1 MSGLPSAKILTG
13 LPKMEWKTPRD
24 KEAFLGYLV
33 GGRRDTRE
41 EIGKELRKRYG
52 IKIWKSFGE
61 EMKKTPGAIFIDP
74 RAEVVIFL
82 ADDIPDSVLKKV
94 LECCKVAGMI
104 PAVGINRKEKHRW
117 DFSFAAMGYNN
128 PPGWL
133 TIPNIADPDRLETQ
147 RLAEQAALDAM
158 EKPRPAYVEEAKV
171 TIGDK
176 LKLIVQPKPEDII
189 NKYIPGKNKE
199 PAIVPALP
207 RTKPVAPKGTLKPGE
222 RSPNAGATPLGAAL
236 IKAREARGMTQGEAA
251 RAMGVSQGNLSSYE
265 RGSAI
270 PLYASFVRMQ
280 DFLGPLPEP
289 ADMLGRKSYE
299 ARGGAVIVRGQKQ
312 TQAKLTAKEA
322 FGGGNKP
329 AVEAVKPEPVAP
341 APAPPPVAVA
351 APPAPAQPVA
361 QVDLSGMF
369 ASGEE
374 RVTVKLKSG
383 GTITLSISVSLLKLK
398 GPDRKFVF
406 EMIDALQA
414 YEEEKKE

>member
-74 RAEVVIFL
+74 RAEVVVFL

-104 PAVGINRKEKHRW
+104 PTVGINRKEKHRW
-117 DFSFAAMGYNN
+117 DFSFAAMGFNN

-133 TIPNIADPDRLETQ
+133 TIPNIADLDRLEAQ

-176 LKLIVQPKPEDII
+176 LKLVTAKPEDLV
-189 NKYIPGKNKE
+189 NKYVPTKNGAMKPAAPPPTGKRGGPRPGSKVGIPKIS
-199 PAIVPALP
+199 P
-207 RTKPVAPKGTLKPGE
+207 PGFPQHV
-222 RSPNAGATPLGAAL
+222 RST
-236 IKAREARGMTQGEAA
+236 REMMGLSQGEFTKKLGGGTPQAV
-251 RAMGVSQGNLSSYE
+251 VSSWELGHTIPSYE
-265 RGSAI
+265 KWLLLHKLCPDIPMPEGIRGEKKWKKTHA
-270 PLYASFVRMQ
+270 A
-280 DFLGPLPEP
+280 EP
-289 ADMLGRKSYE
+289 IEPIG
-299 ARGGAVIVRGQKQ
+299 
-312 TQAKLTAKEA
+312 KLSAKEA
-322 FGGGNKP
+322 FGGSAKP
-329 AVEAVKPEPVAP
+329 AVEAIKPEPVALAP
-341 APAPPPVAVA
+341 APAPVVAPTPPVPAPPVAQA
-351 APPAPAQPVA
+351 VA
-361 QVDLSGMF
+361 QQT
-369 ASGEE
+369 GEE
-374 RVTVKLKSG
+374 HVTVKLKSG
-383 GTITLSISVSLLKLK
+383 GTITLSTSVSLLKLK

-406 EMIDALQA
+406 EIIDALQA
-414 YEEEKKE
+414 YEEVKE